1 MSNNNLIE
9 KLTLQSESFQE
20 GFEILC
26 RAFSFNEL
34 VKNFLH
40 LIRGNFLISEV
51 SAFHKANIH
60 SEWKTIH
67 SNNKNNEEVFSYFNS
82 LSSMNVEYPQQ
93 GKYSV
98 KMFLPLSDKSFLA
111 ILIGN
116 KLDKTIFSDY
126 DKITL
131 QILIQVFDSAHRY
144 FLNQKREKALIFELN
159 EKVAQL
165 NNLIDTVIDISRY
178 DKRNTMFETALERI
192 ASLTCASAVLLQIKI
207 KDEVIIQYSFPKN
220 VLYDEM
226 IKSSSVVKT
235 EFDYNGQTYFFLL
248 AEKES
253 REGSENFNELDKL
266 LLEAIIKQIKTTI
279 ENEYLNNQAKE
290 KEKMEQELIVAASI
304 QQKILPV
311 TLPAISGYQIAGTNI
326 PSKEVGGD
334 YFNCFKLGNEKF
346 ALTIADVAGKG
357 ISAALLVSTL
367 DAALYS
373 YLQFEIT
380 LPELAE
386 RLNKL
391 IYKSSPSDKYITFFI
406 AVLDSVSGELDILNA
421 GHNPIFLMRK
431 NGELEKFDAGGVGLG
446 MFDLGFPFV
455 GQKSKMNSGDKL
467 FFYTDGIPEAMNV
480 NEEEYTDEKMLN
492 FFKVNSDC
500 SPEEFIDL
508 MVKDVKQHTSSVPQS
523 DDITL
528 MLLKRI

>member
-1 MSNNNLIE
+1 MSDNNLIE

-26 RAFSFNEL
+26 KAVTFNEA

-51 SAFHKANIH
+51 SAFHKVTLH

-67 SNNKNNEEVFSYFNS
+67 SNNKNNEEELSYFNNFT
-82 LSSMNVEYPQQ
+82 SMNVEFIQQ
-93 GKYSV
+93 GKHSV

-111 ILIGN
+111 ILIGT
-116 KLDKTIFSDY
+116 KLDKTIFTDY

-144 FLNQKREKALIFELN
+144 FLNLKKEKALIFELN
-159 EKVAQL
+159 EKIAQL
-165 NNLIDTVIDISRY
+165 NNLIDTIIDISRY
-178 DKRNTMFETALERI
+178 DKRNTMLETALERI
-192 ASLTCASAVLLQIKI
+192 ASLTCASAVILQVKI
-207 KDEVIIQYSFPKN
+207 KDELISQYSFPEN
-220 VLYDEM
+220 VRYEEIL
-226 IKSSSVVKT
+226 KSNSVVSA
-235 EFDYNGQTYFFLL
+235 EFDYREQTYFFIL

-253 REGSENFNELDKL
+253 LNGSENFNELDKL

-279 ENEYLNNQAKE
+279 ENDYLNNQAKE

-311 TLPAISGYQIAGTNI
+311 NLPEITGYQIAGTNI

-334 YFNCFKLGNEKF
+334 YFNCFNLGNGKY
-346 ALTIADVAGKG
+346 ALIIADVAGKG

-373 YLQFEIT
+373 YLQFEIS

-406 AVLDSVSGELDILNA
+406 AVLDSSSGELDILNA

-431 NGELEKFDAGGVGLG
+431 NGQLEKFEAGGVGLG
-446 MFDLGFPFV
+446 MFDLGFPFA
-455 GQKSKMNSGDKL
+455 GQKSKMDCGDKL
-467 FFYTDGIPEAMNV
+467 FFYTDGITEAMNV
-480 NEEEYTDEKMLN
+480 NDEEYSDEKMLN
-492 FFKVNSDC
+492 FFKFNSDY
-500 SPEEFIDL
+500 SPAVFIDL
-508 MVKDVKQHTSSVPQS
+508 MVKDVKQYTASVPQS

-528 MLLKRI
+528 MFLKRI